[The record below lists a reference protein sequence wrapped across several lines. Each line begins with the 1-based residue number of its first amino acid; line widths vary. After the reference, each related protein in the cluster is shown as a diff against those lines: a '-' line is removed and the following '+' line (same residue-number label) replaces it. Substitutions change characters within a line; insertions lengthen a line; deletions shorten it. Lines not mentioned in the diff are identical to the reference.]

1 MTRAVLDASALLAVL
16 RRERGAEIVVP
27 VLYGAVVSAVNYSEV
42 FKKGLERGGQVR
54 DIEQLLDRQALDVI
68 PFDRARAI
76 AAAELLPHT
85 SPHGLSF
92 ADRACLATGR
102 EFGLPVFTAE
112 ARMGQTELDVVVT
125 LIRQRSA

>member
-16 RRERGAEIVVP
+16 LRERGGEVVAP
-27 VLYGAVVSAVNYSEV
+27 VLYGALVSAVNYSEV
-42 FKKGLERGGQVR
+42 FKKAIERRGEVR
-54 DIEQLLDRQALDVI
+54 EIEQLLDRQALQVV
-68 PFDRARAI
+68 PFDRVRAI
-76 AAAELLPHT
+76 AAAELLPYT

-112 ARMGQTELDVVVT
+112 TRMGDIKLDVTVT
-125 LIRQRSA
+125 LIRQRST

>member
-16 RRERGAEIVVP
+16 LREPGTEIVAP
-27 VLYGAVVSAVNYSEV
+27 VLYGALVSAVNYSEV
-42 FKKGLERGGQVR
+42 FKKAIERRGEVQTV
-54 DIEQLLDRQALDVI
+54 EQLLDRQALEVI

-76 AAAELLPHT
+76 AAAQLLPQT

-112 ARMGQTELDVVVT
+112 ARMGQTELDVDVT
-125 LIRQRSA
+125 MIRERSA